1 MANNTFQRLR
11 LIDRIDRSA
20 LSGRAAELLRLIER
34 LSRGRWYQATGEYLA
49 ACLKASRRSVVR
61 WLAELREAGF
71 LAVWRRSAVV
81 NGVRVAAPSRYRVIA
96 QAVVDAAASGFDDR
110 RAALVQRMRLAVAS
124 VKRRLTR
131 PAICANLSQG
141 RDQDRQK
148 DGLRS
153 LWALLGQ
160 SREGSD
166 AWLAAVT
173 GLIQAGQGESEADFA
188 GMGSGDAS

>member
-61 WLAELREAGF
+61 WLAELRESGF

-96 QAVVDAAASGFDDR
+96 QAVVDAAASGFDAR
-110 RAALVQRMRLAVAS
+110 RAAMVEGMRGALAAVG
-124 VKRRLTR
+124 RRAR
-131 PAICANLSQG
+131 GAICANLSQG

-166 AWLAAVT
+166 AWRAAVR

-188 GMGSGDAS
+188 GMAMK

>member
-34 LSRGRWYQATGEYLA
+34 LARGRWYQATGEYLA

-61 WLAELREAGF
+61 WLAELRKAK
-71 LAVWRRSAVV
+71 LLQVHRRVGIV
-81 NGVRVAAPSRYRVIA
+81 NGVRVAAPSRYRVNA
-96 QAVVDAAASGFDDR
+96 QAVVDAAASGFDAR
-110 RAALVQRMRLAVAS
+110 RAAMVEGMRGALAAVG
-124 VKRRLTR
+124 RRAR
-131 PAICANLSQG
+131 RAICDKLSQS

-148 DGLRS
+148 DGLRR

-166 AWLAAVT
+166 AWRAAVR
-173 GLIQAGQGESEADFA
+173 GLIQAGEGESEADFA
-188 GMGSGDAS
+188 GMAAK